1 MVTVPPESIN
11 TPDGMKLIE
20 NFIKGRFNMILDD
33 IVAKKKI
40 TLEKSDY
47 KFDAKRLYKAMEK
60 PVASFYDAMA
70 KEGLSIIGEVKKAS
84 PSRGLIKPDFH
95 PVEIS

>member
-1 MVTVPPESIN
+1 
-11 TPDGMKLIE
+11 
-20 NFIKGRFNMILDD
+20 MILDD

-70 KEGLSIIGEVKKAS
+70 KDGLSIIGEVKKAS
-84 PSRGLIKPDFH
+84 LQEVLLNQTFIQ
-95 PVEIS
+95 